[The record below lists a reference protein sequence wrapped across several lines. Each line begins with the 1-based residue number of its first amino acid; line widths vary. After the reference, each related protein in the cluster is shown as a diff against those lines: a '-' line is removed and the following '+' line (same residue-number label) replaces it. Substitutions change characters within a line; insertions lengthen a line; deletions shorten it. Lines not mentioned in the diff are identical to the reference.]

1 MCRSKVCGT
10 LRSEKFSLNFI
21 FLAAFACQMIVGVV
35 SIAVPIYANMLGA
48 SLFIVG
54 LIGSAGGLVYSFM
67 PLVSGILC
75 DRIGRKNFISAS
87 LFSYGASC
95 LLYSLVQ
102 EPLMFIPIKILE
114 WISVAAFWPA
124 VESLIADSALERL
137 EDALK
142 KFNISWGSAMVVG
155 PLLGGILIDEL
166 SIKAPFVF
174 SMLILISFG
183 VLSILVVR
191 EPPKLLDAEKGS
203 GENREMDGERDGSIV
218 TALATIFLF
227 SSIVGILMS
236 LFPSYARDL
245 GISAFE
251 IGVMAFTFGVARA
264 VTFYHATRIEE
275 RIKKTGMFLAGS
287 LTLGFASLI
296 TFYSSTALLFLICFL
311 IFGFGAGI
319 SYAASITFVLKW
331 RKSSRGYAAGV
342 FESLIG
348 VGYFLGPLIG
358 GFLSEFAGNVP
369 YIYGFLLSII
379 VFLIQLMRRHRF
391 SRD

>member
-1 MCRSKVCGT
+1 
-10 LRSEKFSLNFI
+10 
-21 FLAAFACQMIVGVV
+21 MIVGVV

-48 SLFIVG
+48 SLFLVG

-75 DRIGRKNFISAS
+75 DRMGRKFFISVS

-95 LLYSLVQ
+95 LLYSLVR

-124 VESLIADSALERL
+124 VESLIADSALEEL

-166 SIKAPFVF
+166 SIEAPFVF
-174 SMLILISFG
+174 SMLIVFFSG
-183 VLSILVVR
+183 ALSIVVVR
-191 EPPKLLDAEKGS
+191 EPERILDVEKSS
-203 GENREMDGERDGSIV
+203 GETQETNGEHDESIV
-218 TALATIFLF
+218 TVLATIFLF
-227 SSIVGILMS
+227 SSIGGILMA

-251 IGVMAFTFGVARA
+251 IGVIVLVFGAARA
-264 VTFYHATRIEE
+264 ITFYHANRIEAW
-275 RIKKTGMFLAGS
+275 INKTGMFLSGS
-287 LTLGFASLI
+287 LALGFASLI
-296 TFYSSTALLFLICFL
+296 TFYSSSTLSFLICFPL
-311 IFGFGAGI
+311 FGFGAGI
-319 SYAASITFVLKW
+319 SYAASIASVLKW
-331 RKSSRGYAAGV
+331 RRSSRGYAAGV

-358 GFLSEFAGNVP
+358 GFLSNFAGNVP
-369 YIYGFLLSII
+369 YIYGFFLSL
-379 VFLIQLMRRHRF
+379 VALLIQLIWKHRVPY
-391 SRD
+391 D